1 MGKSPDPLGVDGEPG
16 RGDSPIPPDASV
28 QPGDAGVSPPAT
40 GEPETDGEAEAG
52 TGPRR
57 PPGGAARV
65 VRVVALAV
73 GVIFIA
79 AVGYAVV
86 DAFSGGGVGDD
97 NPEDVVEAMAAAA
110 SREDT
115 IGMLALLPPSEV
127 GTFAEL
133 YPSITRWAVQKGHFD
148 NEDWL
153 AGVDIDISGL
163 DTEATYLHPDVAIVE
178 LRAGTLSV
186 TVDPDIADSS
196 HVDRFGREYSRTL
209 DELLA
214 ELQDTVREG
223 SASIAE
229 YWLGDLFELH
239 EPDGIYVMTVRREGR
254 WYLSP
259 FYSVAEFARHIADLP
274 QADFEASRADAKPGA
289 ESASAVI
296 GNFVGML
303 NSHRLEDYLEAETI
317 ADIDGQRSPLNAFVP
332 PDEIGVLLDYAVSYR
347 AWLDRINET
356 DQPENL
362 WQIIDS
368 LGLEIRGEI
377 FIDVDT
383 REQPRPDGAVVL
395 YLSSGSISATA
406 EVTVIE
412 TGEVQ
417 PWEIEMSWDGLCAT
431 GYALIY
437 DDYEDFESC
446 VEPEDWPGDDD
457 ELFIVVRRVDG
468 DWYVSY
474 VETALAYVGLFLD
487 DYLNDADDA
496 GAEIAET

>member
-1 MGKSPDPLGVDGEPG
+1 M
-16 RGDSPIPPDASV
+16 
-28 QPGDAGVSPPAT
+28 
-40 GEPETDGEAEAG
+40 
-52 TGPRR
+52 
-57 PPGGAARV
+57 
-65 VRVVALAV
+65 
-73 GVIFIA
+73 
-79 AVGYAVV
+79 GYALV
-86 DAFSGGGVGDD
+86 DALSGGGVGDD

-115 IGMLALLPPSEV
+115 IGMLALLPPSDV
-127 GTFAEL
+127 GTLTEL
-133 YPSITRWAVQKGHFD
+133 YPSITRWAVREGHFD

-153 AGVDIDISGL
+153 AGVDLEISGL
-163 DTEATYLHPDVAIVE
+163 ETEATYLHPDVAIVE

-214 ELQDTVREG
+214 ELQETVHEG

-332 PDEIGVLLDYAVSYR
+332 P
-347 AWLDRINET
+347 T
-356 DQPENL
+356 
-362 WQIIDS
+362 S
-368 LGLEIRGEI
+368 LGSCSTMRSRTALGSTGSTRG
-377 FIDVDT
+377 T
-383 REQPRPDGAVVL
+383 SPRTCGR
-395 YLSSGSISATA
+395 SSTTLDWRSAARSPSTWTHA
-406 EVTVIE
+406 SNPGRMVPWCCTSARAQSAPPQRSRQSKPARS
-412 TGEVQ
+412 Q
-417 PWEIEMSWDGLCAT
+417 PWEIEMSWDGLCTT

-437 DDYEDFESC
+437 DDYEDFEAC

-457 ELFIVVRRVDG
+457 ELFIVVRQVDG

-474 VETALAYVGLFLD
+474 VETALAYIELFLD
-487 DYLNDADDA
+487 DYLSDDADGA
-496 GAEIAET
+496 GDEIGET